1 MHRVTNR
8 RVRSSG
14 VDGKLNGLLKNAVQ
28 GCPAVQEGQRP
39 IVLLLHVVVLVDDLR
54 VDVGDYVDGVLLRG
68 ERDLEVDIL
77 RRDGGQ
83 SQGHQCVEE
92 VVTIVAVEAGRHHR
106 AWARRLEAYIK
117 VVREL
122 LDDCELVEEADKDLV
137 EQGDEVV
144 VQVAPRP
151 GGLKHGLETFLGAG
165 PQAGVMDH
173 LAQQDTI
180 NIITHVYVQ
189 IIHKDYYMQEED
201 DRMLA
206 FLDRRATLDG
216 IV

>member
-14 VDGKLNGLLKNAVQ
+14 VGGKLNVLLNNAVQ

-54 VDVGDYVDGVLLRG
+54 VDVGDYVDGVLLRQALRG

-92 VVTIVAVEAGRHHR
+92 VVTIEAVEGGRHRR
-106 AWARRLEAYIK
+106 AWARGLEAYVK
-117 VVREL
+117 VVHEL
-122 LDDCELVEEADKDLV
+122 LDDGELVEEADEASSNKEMKLSSK
-137 EQGDEVV
+137 
-144 VQVAPRP
+144 RP
-151 GGLKHGLETFLGAG
+151 
-165 PQAGVMDH
+165 
-173 LAQQDTI
+173 LALAASSTTWRCSSVSGRRPASWTI
-180 NIITHVYVQ
+180 WHS
-189 IIHKDYYMQEED
+189 
-201 DRMLA
+201 RLMLA
-206 FLDRRATLDG
+206 LIASMGLASSQLILRLE
-216 IV
+216 